1 MFEAEHIMSKT
12 VITVAIDTPIYEA
25 MNLLVQHK
33 ISGLPVIDAQQRL
46 RGIITEKDVIR
57 FLLDENVDERQS
69 VADYMNKDVK
79 FFSPKDSVVSIAEFF
94 VNNPFRRVPIVE
106 NGKML
111 GIVAR
116 RDIIVLMLKIRGKL
130 HK

>member
-1 MFEAEHIMSKT
+1 MFEAEHIMNKD

-46 RGIITEKDVIR
+46 RGIITEKDIIR

-79 FFSPKDSVVSIAEFF
+79 SFSPKESVVSIAEFF

-116 RDIIVLMLKIRGKL
+116 RDIILLMLKIRGKL